1 MRRTATSAICAAL
14 LLGAGAAGAAEAG
27 AGPKAPARPRSQQVG
42 WSLGKLEVVV
52 PAEAREQPEGRLA
65 EGYTLRAQAQAV
77 GDAPVKKGSFLMTI
91 SSFFPARDLPRQPRG
106 LHYVSGKWRLVKEGV
121 QVTSETA
128 RGPGII
134 QGTLVGALSED
145 PTTGKGSWTLRAR
158 LTPSQAAGA
167 WKRGEGMLVVDDKLV
182 GQLALTLD

>member
-1 MRRTATSAICAAL
+1 MGRSATIAICAAL

-27 AGPKAPARPRSQQVG
+27 ARAKAPAQPRGRQAA

-52 PAEAREQPEGRLA
+52 PAEARELPEGRLA
-65 EGYTLRAQAQAV
+65 DGYTLRGSAAGSGA
-77 GDAPVKKGSFLMTI
+77 APFPKGSFLMTI
-91 SSFFPARDLPRQPRG
+91 SSFYPSKDLPRQPRG

-121 QVTSETA
+121 QVSSETA

-145 PTTGKGSWTLRAR
+145 PTAGKGGWTVRAR
-158 LTPSQAAGA
+158 LTPSQAAGP
-167 WKRGEGMLVVDDKLV
+167 WKRGEGMLVVDDKLA
-182 GQLALTLD
+182 GQLSLTLD